1 MAIRLYA
8 ASGRAIVMEQVN
20 VWGRMVLLV
29 IAAGLGTETIGAPSP
44 AVAPTPFDERQTLS
58 EPGNGMGFAS
68 SPFQQA
74 GVAQENQRWVF

>member
-8 ASGRAIVMEQVN
+8 VSRRAIVMERVN

-29 IAAGLGTETIGAPSP
+29 IATGLGTQTVGATGP
-44 AVAPTPFDERQTLS
+44 AAAPLPFDLRQTLS

-68 SPFQQA
+68 SPLQQ
-74 GVAQENQRWVF
+74 GSGQQENQRWVF